1 MQVLGLAALT
11 GDLLEV
17 NDRGIVINAD
27 WALEGVE
34 EEAPEGVEE
43 ELAKLREEAEEGFV
57 TIPMFFPW
65 PAVKVIH
72 QLL

>member
-1 MQVLGLAALT
+1 MRVLGLAALT

-27 WALEGVE
+27 RAL
-34 EEAPEGVEE
+34 EGVEE
-43 ELAKLREEAEEGFV
+43 ELAKLREEAEEGVV